1 MNRVALNTQGKGILT
16 NLIILIL
23 PLVLV
28 GCHTME
34 GVGTDVKEAGKS
46 LERSAERHKPNSPSC
61 TCCGR

>member
-1 MNRVALNTQGKGILT
+1 MNRSIWMQGKGILT
-16 NLIILIL
+16 KIVILAL

-46 LERSAERHKPNSPSC
+46 LERSAEKNKPNSPPC
-61 TCCGR
+61 PCCGH

>member
-1 MNRVALNTQGKGILT
+1 MNRAIWKVQKKEALTKIM
-16 NLIILIL
+16 ILIL
-23 PLVLV
+23 PLIVV

-61 TCCGR
+61 SCCGR